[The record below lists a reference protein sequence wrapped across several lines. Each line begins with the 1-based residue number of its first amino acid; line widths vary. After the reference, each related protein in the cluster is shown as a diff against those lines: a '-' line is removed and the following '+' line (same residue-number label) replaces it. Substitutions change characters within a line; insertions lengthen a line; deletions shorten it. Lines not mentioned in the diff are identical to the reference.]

1 VSDAGAREPWRVTYV
16 IGELGKGG
24 AEYQL
29 VELLRGL
36 DRRRFVPTVVSLSAG
51 GYWAEAIREMGIVL
65 HHLPQRRRV
74 EFARLRGLRGLL
86 QQRGAP
92 HLLHTILWSGNA
104 YGRLAALGLGIPVIL
119 AAERNVVR
127 RPAWQVGLERGL
139 DRWTTAYLVNAAAVA
154 DEMCGRGGL
163 PRAKMH
169 VVPNGIDLTQLPPY
183 DEDRQAARARL
194 GFDPRR
200 RLVAQVG
207 RLVPQKDHATWL
219 RAVALVARQVPD
231 VDFLIVG
238 EGPQRPE
245 LERLAQALGVAERVR
260 FLGLRHDVPALLAGA
275 DVATLTSR
283 WEGLPNVV
291 IEAMAMGAAVVA
303 TDVGGCGELVGDDEA
318 GRLVPM
324 ESPEAVA
331 RALREL
337 LDDEAERRRCVRAAR
352 RRVEAELTVERMVG
366 RTETLY
372 GDLLAAA
379 GVAP

>member
-1 VSDAGAREPWRVTYV
+1 
-16 IGELGKGG
+16 
-24 AEYQL
+24 
-29 VELLRGL
+29 
-36 DRRRFVPTVVSLSAG
+36 
-51 GYWAEAIREMGIVL
+51 
-65 HHLPQRRRV
+65 
-74 EFARLRGLRGLL
+74 
-86 QQRGAP
+86 
-92 HLLHTILWSGNA
+92 
-104 YGRLAALGLGIPVIL
+104 
-119 AAERNVVR
+119 
-127 RPAWQVGLERGL
+127 
-139 DRWTTAYLVNAAAVA
+139 
-154 DEMCGRGGL
+154 
-163 PRAKMH
+163 
-169 VVPNGIDLTQLPPY
+169 
-183 DEDRQAARARL
+183 
-194 GFDPRR
+194 
-200 RLVAQVG
+200 
-207 RLVPQKDHATWL
+207 
-219 RAVALVARQVPD
+219 
-231 VDFLIVG
+231 VG

>member
-36 DRRRFVPTVVSLSAG
+36 DRRRFAPTVVSLSAG
-51 GYWAEAIREMGIVL
+51 GYWAEAIREMGVGL
-65 HHLPQRRRV
+65 HHLPQRRRF
-74 EFARLRGLRGLL
+74 EIARLRGLRAVL
-86 QQRGAP
+86 QRCAP
-92 HLLHTILWSGNA
+92 QLLHTVLWSGNA
-104 YGRLAALGLGIPVIL
+104 YGRLAALGLGVPVIL

-127 RPAWQVGLERGL
+127 RPQWQVGLERVL
-139 DRWTTAYLVNAAAVA
+139 DRWTTAYLVNAVAVA

-169 VVPNGIDLTQLPPY
+169 VVPNGIDLRHLPPY
-183 DEDRQAARARL
+183 VEDRQAARAQM
-194 GFDPRR
+194 GFDPGR

-207 RLVPQKDHATWL
+207 RLVPQKDHPTWL
-219 RAVALVARQVPD
+219 RAVALVARHVPD

-238 EGPQRPE
+238 DGPLRPE
-245 LERLAQALGVAERVR
+245 LERLARALGVAERVR
-260 FLGLRHDVPALLAGA
+260 FLGLRHDVPALLAGV

-283 WEGLPNVV
+283 WEGLPNAV

-324 ESPEAVA
+324 DSPEAVA
-331 RALREL
+331 RALRVL
-337 LDDEAERRRCVRAAR
+337 LDDEQERRRCVRAAR
-352 RRVEAELTVERMVG
+352 RRVEAELTVERMVA

-372 GDLLAAA
+372 TDLLATA
-379 GVAP
+379 GVPA